1 MVKLNFQQDAQM
13 IESRAAQEGQQ
24 VEVEEEVEGRIR
36 EALASSQDVQM
47 EEFRVAIPVSSF
59 SSL

>member
-1 MVKLNFQQDAQM
+1 M

-59 SSL
+59 LSL

>member
-1 MVKLNFQQDAQM
+1 M

-24 VEVEEEVEGRIR
+24 VEVEEEVEGRIS